1 MTHFCDKCKKTYA
14 SYKSKWLHN
23 KKHHLNN
30 IIESDIINNNIFKCE
45 FCKKKLANKNS
56 LKIHLLKCSIK
67 LYNEQLIDDQSTNNQ
82 PTNDQLTNNQSTNSQ
97 LNNNQLNNEYDKLKL
112 QLQISEIEKDKIK
125 EEKDKIKEEKEK
137 IKEER
142 EKIEAENRN
151 LELKLKFEKLLIS
164 KCKMHPKT
172 FKSLNN
178 KLINNS
184 MNNNTIN
191 NNITNNFK
199 IYTIGKES
207 LLDILTLNDKTDIMR
222 SRFNCLE
229 RIVEIA
235 HCSKYDQ
242 FKNIIIT
249 NLKDNHAF
257 KYDDI
262 KGYFVCIN
270 KNEVISDLVCER
282 LGDIQEIYE
291 ELSTTNKLDTN
302 TKKLIKEFLD
312 KIKENDMYKDD
323 TDGLTYPNF
332 KSYNEHKVKI
342 LIYNNSDKI
351 NQDLT
356 IIFDSLPS
364 IE

>member
-1 MTHFCDKCKKTYA
+1 MSYYCDICKKKYA
-14 SYKSKWLHN
+14 SYQSKWLHD
-23 KKHHLNN
+23 KKYHKNIVNN
-30 IIESDIINNNIFKCE
+30 EIINTNEINCDYCLKKFVNKYSLKRHQLICSINIFNNQHDN
-45 FCKKKLANKNS
+45 NKTNNENENLK
-56 LKIHLLKCSIK
+56 LKI
-67 LYNEQLIDDQSTNNQ
+67 
-82 PTNDQLTNNQSTNSQ
+82 QLTEAEHN
-97 LNNNQLNNEYDKLKL
+97 
-112 QLQISEIEKDKIK
+112 KIK
-125 EEKDKIKEEKEK
+125 GEK
-137 IKEER
+137 
-142 EKIEAENRN
+142 EKIEAENKN

-199 IYTIGKES
+199 IYTIGKEN
-207 LLDILTLNDKTDIMR
+207 LIDILTSNEKTDIMH
-222 SRFNCLE
+222 SRYNCLE

-270 KNEVISDLVCER
+270 KNEIIHDLVHER
-282 LGDIQEIYE
+282 IGDIKDIYE
-291 ELSTTNKLDTN
+291 ELSTTNKLDLN
-302 TKKLIKEFLD
+302 TKQLIKEFLN
-312 KIKENDMYKDD
+312 KINVDDSYKDD
-323 TDGLTYPNF
+323 TDGAIYPNF

-342 LIYNNSDKI
+342 LIYNNSDKMYR
-351 NQDLT
+351 DLT

>member
-1 MTHFCDKCKKTYA
+1 MNFNCELCNKKYS
-14 SYKSKWLHN
+14 SYHSLWLHN
-23 KKHHLNN
+23 KKYHVNN
-30 IIESDIINNNIFKCE
+30 KKFTYNNNINGVICE
-45 FCKKKLANKNS
+45 YCNRNFSNKY
-56 LKIHLLKCSIK
+56 SIK
-67 LYNEQLIDDQSTNNQ
+67 KHIKICDIKKYNE
-82 PTNDQLTNNQSTNSQ
+82 
-97 LNNNQLNNEYDKLKL
+97 LNNNELNNNELIYNENENLKLKIQLTEIEKNKIEAEQNKIKEENINLKLKL
-112 QLQISEIEKDKIK
+112 QL
-125 EEKDKIKEEKEK
+125 
-137 IKEER
+137 
-142 EKIEAENRN
+142 
-151 LELKLKFEKLLIS
+151 EKLIIA

-199 IYTIGKES
+199 IYTIGKEN
-207 LLDILTLNDKTDIMR
+207 LLDILTQNEKTDIMR
-222 SRFNCLE
+222 SRYNCLE
-229 RIVEIA
+229 RIVEIV

-257 KYDDI
+257 KYDDT

-270 KNEVISDLVCER
+270 KNEVISDLICER
-282 LGDIQEIYE
+282 LGDIKEIYE
-291 ELSTTNKLDTN
+291 ELSTTNKLDSN
-302 TKKLIKEFLD
+302 TKHLIKEFLN
-312 KIKENDMYKDD
+312 KINVEDSYKDD
-323 TDGLTYPNF
+323 TDGSTYPNF

-351 NQDLT
+351 NRDLT

-364 IE
+364 IKY

>member
-1 MTHFCDKCKKTYA
+1 MEFSCKSCIKKYS
-14 SYKSKWLHN
+14 SYQSLWLHN
-23 KKHHLNN
+23 KKYHVNN
-30 IIESDIINNNIFKCE
+30 KKFTYNNNINGVICE
-45 FCKKKLANKNS
+45 FCNRNFSNKY
-56 LKIHLLKCSIK
+56 SIK
-67 LYNEQLIDDQSTNNQ
+67 KHIKTCDIKKEKELINTQINIPVNTNILNDDNTNIQLRIQLIEAEQN
-82 PTNDQLTNNQSTNSQ
+82 
-97 LNNNQLNNEYDKLKL
+97 
-112 QLQISEIEKDKIK
+112 KIK
-125 EEKDKIKEEKEK
+125 EEQNK

-142 EKIEAENRN
+142 VKIEAENRN
-151 LELKLKFEKLLIS
+151 LELKLKFEKLIIS

-191 NNITNNFK
+191 NNIINNFK
-199 IYTIGKES
+199 IYTIGKEN
-207 LLDILTLNDKTDIMR
+207 LLETLTLNEKKDIMR

-249 NLKDNHAF
+249 NLKDKHAF
-257 KYDDI
+257 KYDDE

-270 KNEVISDLVCER
+270 KNELISDLICER
-282 LGDIQEIYE
+282 LGDIEEIYE
-291 ELSTTNKLDTN
+291 ELSTTNKLDLN
-302 TKKLIKEFLD
+302 TKRLIKEFLD
-312 KIKENDMYKDD
+312 KIKKED
-323 TDGLTYPNF
+323 TYDIDGTTYHNF

-342 LIYNNSDKI
+342 LIYNSSDKI

-356 IIFDSLPS
+356 IIFESLPS
-364 IE
+364 IEY

>member
-1 MTHFCDKCKKTYA
+1 MSLYCDICKKNYA
-14 SYKSKWLHN
+14 SYQSKWLHE
-23 KKHHLNN
+23 KKYHKNNNNN
-30 IIESDIINNNIFKCE
+30 IININEIECNYCSKKFVNKYSLKRHLSNCSIKIYNEHNNELIIQINNN
-45 FCKKKLANKNS
+45 ND
-56 LKIHLLKCSIK
+56 
-67 LYNEQLIDDQSTNNQ
+67 NEC
-82 PTNDQLTNNQSTNSQ
+82 
-97 LNNNQLNNEYDKLKL
+97 DKLRL
-112 QLQISEIEKDKIK
+112 QLQISEIEKQKINA
-125 EEKDKIKEEKEK
+125 EKEK
-137 IKEER
+137 IKE
-142 EKIEAENRN
+142 ENRN
-151 LELKLKFEKLLIS
+151 LELKLKFEKLLIA

-199 IYTIGKES
+199 IYNIGKEN
-207 LLDILTLNDKTDIMR
+207 LLDILTLSEKTDIMR

-229 RIVEIA
+229 QIVEIA

-257 KYDDI
+257 KYDDT

-270 KNEVISDLVCER
+270 KNEVISDLVYER

-291 ELSTTNKLDTN
+291 ELSTTNKLDIN
-302 TKKLIKEFLD
+302 TKRLISEFLD
-312 KIKENDMYKDD
+312 KIKEDDSYKDD
-323 TDGLTYPNF
+323 IDGAIYSNF

-342 LIYNNSDKI
+342 LIYNSSDKI
-351 NQDLT
+351 NRDLT

>member
-1 MTHFCDKCKKTYA
+1 MSFNCNICNKKYS
-14 SYKSKWLHN
+14 SYHSLWLHN
-23 KKHHLNN
+23 KKYHVDNKKFTY
-30 IIESDIINNNIFKCE
+30 NNNINGVICE
-45 FCKKKLANKNS
+45 YCNRNFSNKYSIKKHIKTCKKN
-56 LKIHLLKCSIK
+56 
-67 LYNEQLIDDQSTNNQ
+67 
-82 PTNDQLTNNQSTNSQ
+82 NDQLAEQNTTQQIDQIPDQLSNNTNI
-97 LNNNQLNNEYDKLKL
+97 
-112 QLQISEIEKDKIK
+112 QLQIQLIEAEQNKIK
-125 EEKDKIKEEKEK
+125 EEK
-137 IKEER
+137 

-151 LELKLKFEKLLIS
+151 LELKLKFEKLLIA

-191 NNITNNFK
+191 NNTITNNFK
-199 IYTIGKES
+199 IYTIGKEN
-207 LLDILTLNDKTDIMR
+207 LIDILTLNEKADIMR
-222 SRFNCLE
+222 SRFSCLE

-249 NLKDNHAF
+249 NLKDNHAY
-257 KYDDI
+257 KYDDA
-262 KGYFVCIN
+262 KGYFVCIK

-291 ELSTTNKLDTN
+291 ELSTTNKLDSN
-302 TKKLIKEFLD
+302 TKRLIKEFLD
-312 KIKENDMYKDD
+312 KIKEEDTYKDNI
-323 TDGLTYPNF
+323 DGTTYPNF

-356 IIFDSLPS
+356 IIFDSL
-364 IE
+364 